1 MLLFVECI
9 IQFKVMMNKC
19 YLDGCLLFVQ
29 VQIGALTYAHRMV
42 CLWCAQ
48 FHQALDSFSGSML
61 PLENHGHCDTSKQEL
76 RQDLFAVNKQVPAK
90 GNEIV
95 YNFGI
100 LNEDRQN

>member
-1 MLLFVECI
+1 
-9 IQFKVMMNKC
+9 MMNKC
-19 YLDGCLLFVQ
+19 YLDGCLLFVLYG
-29 VQIGALTYAHRMV
+29 VQAQRGALTYAHRMA

-76 RQDLFAVNKQVPAK
+76 RQDLFAVNKQIPAK

-95 YNFGI
+95 YIFDYLNNFGI
-100 LNEDRQN
+100 LNKDRQN